1 MPALLF
7 KFQPKLINVSPR
19 YFKNRVLTSYLFDLS
34 NISFSLLI
42 AQDLLCKFKTEK
54 GIAKQALSFLLFS
67 VWATVG
73 LPPGYL
79 QNQKVLGYKDDFW
92 QATNDHF
99 ELNKYPPFFPFVM
112 PGFSTA
118 TGAQHGC
125 YPQLWFTLDQ
135 IGLSVTCQSMSLRV
149 TSAVLWTRCLL
160 DVCLFQLLQL
170 ISQICG
176 FFCCFIPTSFIEF
189 FTSVYQEVS
198 VQSCSKKGNKWII
211 YLISLCE
218 EKLLYYYSLR
228 PGLGTQMKL

>member
-1 MPALLF
+1 M
-7 KFQPKLINVSPR
+7 SPR
-19 YFKNRVLTSYLFDLS
+19 YFKNRVLTSYLFDRS
-34 NISFSLLI
+34 NISFSLLV

-54 GIAKQALSFLLFS
+54 GIAKQALFFLLFS

-99 ELNKYPPFFPFVM
+99 ELNKYPSFFSICDAWFLHSNRSPAWLLSPVVIYIGPDWFVSHLS
-112 PGFSTA
+112 F
-118 TGAQHGC
+118 
-125 YPQLWFTLDQ
+125 YVPQSY
-135 IGLSVTCQSMSLRV
+135 LS
-149 TSAVLWTRCLL
+149 SAVNQVSPGCVSVLTSSVNFTNLWSFF
-160 DVCLFQLLQL
+160 VVLFPHA
-170 ISQICG
+170 
-176 FFCCFIPTSFIEF
+176 FTEF

-198 VQSCSKKGNKWII
+198 VQSCLKKGNKWVI

-218 EKLLYYYSLR
+218 EKLLRYYSLR